1 MKKVVIDAGH
11 GGTDGGAV
19 GNGIIEKE
27 LTLEISQYIHNRL
40 DELGIENTLVRD
52 SDVTLEPTE
61 RVAKVLEP
69 YGNNR
74 DVLVISNHINA
85 GGGQGAEIIYAL
97 RNSDSFSR
105 KIANEL
111 ENSGRD
117 VRKYYQRR
125 YPSDSSKDYYFI
137 HRNTGNTEA
146 VIVEYGFLDN
156 TTDAELLKKYWKD
169 YAEAVVKAIASYV
182 GVPYSFTGE
191 MINENYY
198 IVKKGDSLWSI
209 SNKYGLSVDELKDL
223 NNLSSNNLSVGQKL
237 LIKDTSG
244 SDDLGIYYTV
254 KAGDTLYGI
263 ANEYGLSV
271 DELKS
276 MNGLSNNNLSVGQ
289 KLLVSGTGEVV
300 VGNDYDTYVV
310 KSGDNLYAIARKY
323 GISVDKLKDINNLS
337 SNLLSVGQKLLV
349 PKLNGKTY
357 IVKSGDNLYKIA
369 KDNGTTVTDL
379 INLNELSTT
388 NLSIGQVLYLPQLWQ
403 RRVLFFSLFLFL
415 FNFLLKST

>member
-237 LIKDTSG
+237 LIKDTSS

-388 NLSIGQVLYLPQLWQ
+388 NLSIGQVLYLP
-403 RRVLFFSLFLFL
+403 
-415 FNFLLKST
+415 